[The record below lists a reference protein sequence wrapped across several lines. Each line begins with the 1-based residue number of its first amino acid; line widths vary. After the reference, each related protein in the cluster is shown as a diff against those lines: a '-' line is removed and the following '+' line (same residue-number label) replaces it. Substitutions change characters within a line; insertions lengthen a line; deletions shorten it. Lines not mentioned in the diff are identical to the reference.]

1 MRLSRLLPI
10 VGLIALGAV
19 YYYFYRRG
27 DDAPSYKTA
36 KISRGPIEELVTATG
51 TLSALTTVVVGSQV
65 SGIILKVY
73 VDYNDTVTKG
83 QLLAELDPATLDVQ
97 KKEAEAGLA
106 TAEAQLARAKAAS
119 SGADR
124 ELARAR
130 DLAAKELIAAAER
143 EAAEA
148 KAETARADL
157 ESAKARIKE
166 LRAQLE
172 LAELALSRTKI
183 YSPIN
188 GVVINRKV
196 EPGQTVAASL
206 SAPELFSIAEDLK
219 KMRVIADVDE
229 ADVGRLK
236 EGLAATFAVDAFPGE
251 RFVGTI
257 IQIRYSPTIQNGVTT
272 YAAVI
277 AVENPELKLRP
288 GMTTNIEIAAVRKED
303 ALLVPNAALR
313 FVPPADSAK
322 RGDKKGEKQA
332 PPAEPPPPGAFAGEV
347 YVRDGEGLRSIP
359 LVLGL
364 SDGKSTEVLRG
375 DISPDQEV
383 VTEMTQQKGRP
394 TGRGPRF

>member
-10 VGLIALGAV
+10 VGLIALGAA
-19 YYYFYRRG
+19 YYYFFYRRG
-27 DDAPSYKTA
+27 DEAPTYKTA
-36 KISRGPIEELVTATG
+36 KISRGPIEEIVNATG

-83 QLLAELDPATLDVQ
+83 QLLAEIDPATLDVQ

-119 SGADR
+119 TGAER
-124 ELARAR
+124 ELARAN
-130 DLAAKELIAAAER
+130 DLAAKDLIAAAER

-148 KAETARADL
+148 RAETARADL
-157 ESAKARIKE
+157 ESARARIKE

-188 GVVINRKV
+188 GVIINRKV

-236 EGLAATFAVDAFPGE
+236 EGLAASFTVDAFPGE
-251 RFVGTI
+251 RFTGTI
-257 IQIRYSPTIQNGVTT
+257 IQIRYSPTIQSGVTT

-288 GMTTNIEIAAVRKED
+288 GMTTNIEIASARKED

-313 FVPPADSAK
+313 FVPPADPAKKAEK
-322 RGDKKGEKQA
+322 RG
-332 PPAEPPPPGAFAGEV
+332 PAEPPPPGTFAGEV
-347 YVRDGEGLRSIP
+347 YVRDGGALRSIP
-359 LVLGL
+359 LILGL
-364 SDGKSTEVLRG
+364 SDGKSTEVLKG

-394 TGRGPRF
+394 KGRGPRF